1 MFRSALL
8 AMIKNWQREINPML
22 DDLYNNE
29 DAFGMNL
36 KIDIVDDKEGE
47 TGQDNVECDSDFD
60 NETGSNKGTSGSK
73 KTAKAG
79 SSSQGAD
86 KGKDEVKED
95 DEGKGKGKGKG
106 KGEGKRKSS
115 GD

>member
-1 MFRSALL
+1 
-8 AMIKNWQREINPML
+8 ML

-47 TGQDNVECDSDFD
+47 TGQDDIECDSDFD
-60 NETGSNKGTSGSK
+60 DETGS

-79 SSSQGAD
+79 SSSQGICSSFNT
-86 KGKDEVKED
+86 GFEVLTD
-95 DEGKGKGKGKG
+95 C
-106 KGEGKRKSS
+106 SS
-115 GD
+115 IQGS